1 MNTIDALAKRL
12 WQPAKQLAQEGISY
26 QTYLTELS
34 WLLWIKWIP
43 TYTWQPYLP
52 EDMNWQ
58 ILQQKVGNEQLEYY
72 QLLLDTLRQTY
83 DSYTAGIF
91 AHAQTQLTQPKQLAQ
106 ILYALE
112 DVSMVAPDELG
123 ELYEKLLRRY
133 ARSDSHSTYIIP
145 PAALVDVIMFV
156 MQPQAG
162 ELIHDPLVGAGNF
175 LVAAEHYV
183 NITMDELTDADAP
196 IPPHSFIGM
205 EQDLA
210 WQRIALINCVLNQLD
225 THNSLP
231 VLWEDSLL
239 ANRHTLPP
247 ADVIFSMLV
256 FANEQPA
263 PISNTS
269 LALLRH
275 IYQTLKMGGRAAV
288 ILPDKVLRGMGPAQQ
303 IRRELLNTCNVH
315 TILRLPHGIFYPHSI
330 PVHVLFFTRGDSTH
344 YTWFY
349 DLRSDLPSLGY
360 HVQLSREHLVE
371 FERVYGEDP
380 SGMSAR
386 QEDSNGRWKC
396 FKREDL
402 ALQNDRLDRC
412 WLQTERDGEAEVKE
426 FWEALDMTMQELEK
440 VKDMLQL

>member
-12 WQPAKQLAQEGISY
+12 WQPAKQFAQEGINY
-26 QTYLTELS
+26 QIYLTELS
-34 WLLWIKWIP
+34 WLLWIKLIP
-43 TYTWQPYLP
+43 GDTWLPHLP
-52 EDMNWQ
+52 EGINWQ
-58 ILQQKVGNEQLEYY
+58 TLQEKTGKEQLQFY
-72 QLLLDTLRQTY
+72 QTLLTTLSQTY

-91 AHAQTQLTQPKQLAQ
+91 AQAQTQLTQTKHLTQL
-106 ILYALE
+106 IYALE
-112 DVSMVAPDELG
+112 DVGAVAPEEWG
-123 ELYEKLLRRY
+123 ELYEKLLQRY
-133 ARSDSHSTYIIP
+133 ARSDNQSTYVIP
-145 PAALVDVIMFV
+145 PVALVDVMMFV

-183 NITMDELTDADAP
+183 KITSDELLDARAP
-196 IPPHSFIGM
+196 IPAHNFIGM
-205 EQDLA
+205 EHNLT
-210 WQRIALINCVLNQLD
+210 WQRIALLHCFLNQVD
-225 THNSLP
+225 AKGSLP

-256 FANEQPA
+256 FANEQQA
-263 PISNTS
+263 ISNTS

-275 IYQTLKMGGRAAV
+275 SYQTLKMGGRAAV
-288 ILPDKVLRGMGPAQQ
+288 VLPDKVLRAMGPAQQ

-330 PVHVLFFTRGDSTH
+330 PVHILFFTRGEGTH
-344 YTWFY
+344 RTWIY

-371 FERVYGEDP
+371 FEQVYGEDP
-380 SGMSAR
+380 SGLSPR
-386 QEDSNGRWKC
+386 REDSTGRWKC
-396 FKREDL
+396 FKREDF
-402 ALQNDRLDRC
+402 ALQNDRLDLC
-412 WLQTERDGEAEVKE
+412 WLQTDNDGEAEVKE

-440 VKDMLQL
+440 VKDILQL

>member
-12 WQPAKQLAQEGISY
+12 WQPAKQLAQENISY

-34 WLLWIKWIP
+34 WLLWIKLIP
-43 TYTWQPYLP
+43 TYSWLPYLP
-52 EDMNWQ
+52 EGMNWQ
-58 ILQQKVGNEQLEYY
+58 TLQQKTGQEQLEFY
-72 QLLLDTLRQTY
+72 QTLLETLSQTY

-91 AHAQTQLTQPKQLAQ
+91 AQAQTQLTQTKHLSR
-106 ILYALE
+106 IIYAL
-112 DVSMVAPDELG
+112 DDIGTVAPDELG
-123 ELYEKLLRRY
+123 ELYEKLLRYY
-133 ARSDSHSTYIIP
+133 ARSDGSSSYVIP

-156 MQPQAG
+156 MQPQTG

-183 NITMDELTDADAP
+183 KITLDELVDSHVP
-196 IPPHSFIGM
+196 IPLHNFIGM
-205 EQDLA
+205 EQDLR
-210 WQRIALINCVLNQLD
+210 WQRIALLNCFFNQLD
-225 THNSLP
+225 NKGSLP

-239 ANRHTLPP
+239 ANRQALPP

-256 FANEQPA
+256 FANEQHT

-275 IYQTLKMGGRAAV
+275 IYQTLKVGGRAAV
-288 ILPDKVLRGMGPAQQ
+288 VLPDKVLRAIGPAQQ

-330 PVHVLFFTRGDSTH
+330 PVHVLFFTRGEGTH
-344 YTWFY
+344 HTWFY

-371 FERVYGEDP
+371 FEHVYGEDP
-380 SGMSAR
+380 YGTAAR
-386 QEDSNGRWKC
+386 QEDKTGRWKC
-396 FKREDL
+396 FDRDYL
-402 ALQNDRLDRC
+402 TLQNDRLDIS
-412 WLQTERDGEAEVKE
+412 WLQTDKDGEAEVKE

-440 VKDMLQL
+440 VKDILQL